1 MYKIADFEFSKSQ
14 NNTETVIGT
23 PIYMSPEIF
32 QNSKYGFE
40 VDGYIGRSNFRQ
52 FEDCI
57 LYLHL
62 EKWHQKAYP
71 DRINGWH

>member
-1 MYKIADFEFSKSQ
+1 MYKIADFGFSKSQ

-40 VDGYIGRSNFRQ
+40 VDMWALGVMFYMMLNKKQPFCKFFTKVEISVS
-52 FEDCI
+52 
-57 LYLHL
+57 
-62 EKWHQKAYP
+62 P
-71 DRINGWH
+71 SP